1 MPQVQ
6 IFISYRRDDSS
17 GYARALATDL
27 ARHWGEEKVFI
38 DVDDIGDG
46 QPFADVISQAVG
58 RSEVLLVLIGPRW
71 MGLREGQPPR
81 LHDSDDFVRREVAT
95 ALDRGMQVIPVL
107 LDGARMPADS
117 DLPTPLQAL
126 AGRHALE
133 LRHSHYAADLERLLS
148 ALRQTLGDGPLS
160 TPLSTPLPAPPRRA
174 GWWLLAAAAV
184 LLPTGW
190 WLLQAGAP
198 VRPDINGRWQAEV
211 EYDWPNSRY
220 TEQFQFRGEGAL
232 LQGTATF
239 LRAPREVLQGRAEGD
254 VLDFIT
260 HSIEVSSGE
269 AQRQKTQRYRAR
281 LVANELHVDLQIEG
295 GSPPHAPISFV
306 ARRLPA
312 AVPR

>member
-6 IFISYRRDDSS
+6 IFISYRRDDSA

-38 DVDDIGDG
+38 DVDDIAAG
-46 QPFADVISQAVG
+46 QPFADVIRHAVG

-71 MGLREGQPPR
+71 VGLREGQPPR

-107 LDGARMPADS
+107 LDGARMPAAS
-117 DLPTPLQAL
+117 DLPSSVRAL

-133 LRHSHYAADLERLLS
+133 LRHSHYAADLDRLLTS
-148 ALRQTLGDGPLS
+148 LRQTLGEGVTAEP
-160 TPLSTPLPAPPRRA
+160 PNVGPRRA
-174 GWWLLAAAAV
+174 GLWLLAAAAV
-184 LLPTGW
+184 LLPAGW
-190 WLLQAGAP
+190 WFMHAAAT

-220 TEQFQFRGEGAL
+220 TEQFQFRGEGAV

-281 LVANELHVDLQIEG
+281 LVGDELHVNLQIEG
-295 GSPPHAPISFV
+295 GSPPHAPVSFV